1 MPPGTRETPSV
12 HGLPKS
18 NQPPQ
23 KGISYVSLD
32 EVCETARTPVEAA
45 DRHAIP
51 QAARESFWTARDGYA
66 IRRIDWAPPQAGDAR
81 GSLLFM
87 PGRGDSYEKYLETLS
102 HWHARGWQV
111 TAADWRGQAGS
122 GRLGTDAVT
131 GHVDDFAIWVQDL
144 ADFWANWRRPVS
156 QGGVPGPHVLVGH
169 SMGGH
174 LALRAVVERKVDPA
188 ALAMSTPMLGLHP
201 RFVPPALLHAA
212 ARLMSGLGDPRRPA
226 WKWSEKPGEPPASR
240 IELLTHDTRRYADE
254 LSWREA
260 RPELVMGPASWGW
273 VSAAIASIRLL
284 DRPGALEQVTTPVL
298 ILATSTDRLV
308 EFGAIER
315 AARRLP
321 HAELVRFGAE
331 ARHEILREADPV
343 RDQALAAI
351 DGFLDRAA
359 PAG

>member
-1 MPPGTRETPSV
+1 
-12 HGLPKS
+12 
-18 NQPPQ
+18 
-23 KGISYVSLD
+23 VSLD
-32 EVCETARTPVEAA
+32 EVCEAAGTPSGAT
-45 DRHAIP
+45 DRRAIP
-51 QAARESFWTARDGYA
+51 REARESWWAARDGHA
-66 IRRIDWAPPQAGDAR
+66 IRRIDWARPSAR

-87 PGRGDSYEKYLETLS
+87 PGRGDAYEKYLETLD
-102 HWHARGWQV
+102 HWHGRGWRV

-144 ADFWANWRRPVS
+144 ADFWADWRRD
-156 QGGVPGPHVLVGH
+156 VPGPHVLVGH

-174 LALRAVVERKVDPA
+174 LVLRAVVERKVDPA
-188 ALAMSTPMLGLHP
+188 ALVMSTPMLGLHP
-201 RFVPPALLHAA
+201 RFVPPALLHAG
-212 ARLMSGLGDPRRPA
+212 ARLMRRLGDPRRPA

-240 IELLTHDTRRYADE
+240 IELLTHDTGRYADE

-273 VSAAIASIRLL
+273 VGAAIASNRLL
-284 DRPGALEQVTTPVL
+284 DRPGALEHVTTPVL

-308 EFGAIER
+308 EFSAIER

-331 ARHEILREADPV
+331 ARHEILRETDPV
-343 RDQALAAI
+343 RDKALAAI

-359 PAG
+359 PAD